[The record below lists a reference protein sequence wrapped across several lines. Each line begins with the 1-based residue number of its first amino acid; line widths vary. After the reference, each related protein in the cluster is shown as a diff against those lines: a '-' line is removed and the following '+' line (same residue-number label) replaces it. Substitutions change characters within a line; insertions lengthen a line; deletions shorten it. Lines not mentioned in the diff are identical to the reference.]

1 MAKAKLKAKTDA
13 TPTIPD
19 GMTAKDLTVEN
30 RMELF
35 MPSFEKFKKDTS
47 DMFGLALACE
57 IMATPQ
63 AIVPRMV
70 LVDLLKKAPDGQNT
84 QNPTTEKTEA

>member
-1 MAKAKLKAKTDA
+1 MAKAKLKAKTETA
-13 TPTIPD
+13 IPS
-19 GMTAKDLTVEN
+19 GMTAKDLTVEK

-35 MPSFEKFKKDTS
+35 MPTFEKFKQDTS

-84 QNPTTEKTEA
+84 QNSPTENTKS